1 MRIDKEKLMAL
12 ISLPDHELWETV
24 CKIGESHGFKLPKNP
39 PPHAE
44 LEKLRRAVSDG
55 KKPNLNEAIRLIN
68 NYRKGQK
75 NG

>member
-12 ISLPDHELWETV
+12 VSLPDTELWETV
-24 CKIGESHGFKLPKNP
+24 RQIGASHGFKLPTNP
-39 PPHAE
+39 PPHE
-44 LEKLRRAVSDG
+44 EMDKMRRAISDG

-68 NYRKGQK
+68 DYRKGHK